1 MCQEGLS
8 VYLLV
13 VAGFGPV
20 ETRQDHVLCLVAHP
34 DSFLQWD
41 FGEDAG
47 GLQDVPLRHRLRCAG
62 EVPVGA
68 VVGALVAA
76 LETHTVSSCPG
87 PALSPGPEGPK
98 LWPGRS

>member
-13 VAGFGPV
+13 VAGFSPV